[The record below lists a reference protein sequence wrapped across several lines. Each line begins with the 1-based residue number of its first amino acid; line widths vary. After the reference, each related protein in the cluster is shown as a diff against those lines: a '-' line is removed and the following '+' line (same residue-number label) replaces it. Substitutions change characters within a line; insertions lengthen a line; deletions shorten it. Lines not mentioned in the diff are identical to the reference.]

1 MKFTGQSFWLGT
13 NVEYVNAWGLQS
25 NVVKGVLSKASPNTL
40 LFLEHSAVYTV
51 GRRFSE
57 NHLLGPLDAPLLHTD
72 RGGQITYHGPGQLIC
87 YPIISLP
94 EIGLGPKSFVK
105 MLELSI
111 IDTLKDLSVDAW
123 TEEGL
128 TGVWTSKGKI
138 AAIGVKISRGITSHG
153 FALNIDP
160 DLKAYEPIIP
170 CGILGRDITS
180 IFSITGQITNT
191 SQVCDL
197 ITKSISKW
205 TGIDWGHRLDSS
217 VETIQK

>member
-123 TEEGL
+123 T
-128 TGVWTSKGKI
+128 
-138 AAIGVKISRGITSHG
+138 
-153 FALNIDP
+153 
-160 DLKAYEPIIP
+160 
-170 CGILGRDITS
+170 
-180 IFSITGQITNT
+180 
-191 SQVCDL
+191 
-197 ITKSISKW
+197 
-205 TGIDWGHRLDSS
+205 
-217 VETIQK
+217 